1 MKADVVI
8 IGAGPAGLSA
18 AAVAAE
24 AGAAVVVIDENPR
37 PGGKLLGQ
45 FHDTPAERW
54 IGADVAKGLAQR
66 AEAAGAKILSGRQV
80 WHLAPQ
86 NSPAQDP
93 SPQDPAP
100 QVASPQWEVALDGGE
115 SVSAPYAVVATG
127 AAERAL
133 PLPGWTLPGVMAIG
147 AAQTLTNY
155 YRVRPGD
162 RIAVVGVDPLSLT
175 VAHELSVAGA
185 EVVGIFL
192 PGKGALT
199 GVTADPDRALEY
211 LASMSELAPNAFL
224 RLGGKLAANRLLR
237 RIALAFY
244 PRAGLPLMGTRLK
257 LRESVVSIS
266 AGGNGSGGQVRSVQI
281 ASIDRHGNP
290 GKTRTVEVDCVC
302 LSGGLYPVQELTQ
315 GCALAMI
322 GQLGG
327 TIPPHGPELETS
339 RQNLFVAGNVTGIEG
354 AKIAMA
360 QGSLAGTAIASRM
373 GLLKDPEATLRAA
386 NAVRQARSASAITFM
401 PAVEEGRRIAA
412 EQWKAL
418 ERNTR
423 QRERPTAESGA
434 CA

>member
-66 AEAAGAKILSGRQV
+66 AAAAGATILSGRQV

-86 NSPAQDP
+86 NSPAQDT
-93 SPQDPAP
+93 SPQDPA
-100 QVASPQWEVALDGGE
+100 PQWEVALDGGE
-115 SVSAPYAVVATG
+115 YVSATFAVVATG

-199 GVTADPDRALEY
+199 GVAADPDRALEY
-211 LASMSELAPNAFL
+211 LAGMSDLAPNAFL

-257 LRESVVSIS
+257 LRESVVSID
-266 AGGNGSGGQVRSVQI
+266 GGNSGSGGQVRSVEV

-315 GCALAMI
+315 GCALVMI

-327 TIPPHGPELETS
+327 TIPLHSPELETS

-360 QGSLAGTAIASRM
+360 QGRLAGTAIASRM
-373 GLLKDPEATLRAA
+373 GLLKDPEATVRAA
-386 NAVRQARSASAITFM
+386 SAVRQARSASAITFM

-412 EQWKAL
+412 EKWSAEQ
-418 ERNTR
+418 
-423 QRERPTAESGA
+423 ERPTAESGA
-434 CA
+434 RA